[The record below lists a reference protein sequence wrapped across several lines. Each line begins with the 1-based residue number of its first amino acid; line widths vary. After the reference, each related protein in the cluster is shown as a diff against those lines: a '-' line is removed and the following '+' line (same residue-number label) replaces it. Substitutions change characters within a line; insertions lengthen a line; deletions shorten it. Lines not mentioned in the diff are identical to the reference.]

1 VVDDKGR
8 DVARVGVAVT
18 HEPAALGRLINRGFE
33 HPEVLLRS
41 AQTQHRLGVNAMA
54 VTSLGKL

>member
-18 HEPAALGRLINRGFE
+18 HEPAALSGFIDRGFE